1 MIVYYVP
8 PWWQGAKSQQI
19 YYCVVQYSI
28 CTYLVTI
35 HTVSIPVTT
44 TYIVQHN
51 YIV

>member
-35 HTVSIPVTT
+35 QLLYTLCQFQLLLHT
-44 TYIVQHN
+44 
-51 YIV
+51 